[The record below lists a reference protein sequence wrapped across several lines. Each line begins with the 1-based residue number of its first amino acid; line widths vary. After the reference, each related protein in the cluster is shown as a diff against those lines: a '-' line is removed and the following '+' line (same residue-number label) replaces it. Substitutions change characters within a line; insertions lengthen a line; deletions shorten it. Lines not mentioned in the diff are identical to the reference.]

1 MKTLATAIAI
11 GPLIMTGPLPAASQS
26 GLGSGASVRLVA
38 NHDSTADRETYTQK
52 ARDEMQLWQ
61 QKLHDFDAKARAKA
75 SDAHRRAAKDL
86 DSAWTEAKSAS
97 DRLDTAS
104 ERDWSRAKAS
114 FQTASTSL
122 TWRGAKLTR
131 RTNRPNHPSDT

>member
-1 MKTLATAIAI
+1 MI
-11 GPLIMTGPLPAASQS
+11 GTLPAASQS

-61 QKLHDFDAKARAKA
+61 EKLHDFDAKAQAKA
-75 SDAHRRAAKDL
+75 RDAQTRASKDL

-97 DRLDTAS
+97 DRLDTAG
-104 ERDWSRAKAS
+104 EKDWSRAKAS
-114 FQTASTSL
+114 FQTASHKL
-122 TWRGAKLTR
+122 DLAWRKIDPGNK
-131 RTNRPNHPSDT
+131 